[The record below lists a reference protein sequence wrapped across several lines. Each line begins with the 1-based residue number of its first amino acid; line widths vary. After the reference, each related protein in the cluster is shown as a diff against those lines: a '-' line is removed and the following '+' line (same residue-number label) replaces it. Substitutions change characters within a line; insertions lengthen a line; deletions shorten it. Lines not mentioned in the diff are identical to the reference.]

1 MDMYWTLDQKV
12 IRAFKIQRLVRLI
25 LAFVFG
31 TWGINVTIYQP
42 PEKSYRI
49 YSPLYK
55 SLVKI
60 VNIQTL
66 NPSYCW
72 WFRNPKQPGMYKTL

>member
-31 TWGINVTIYQP
+31 TWGIKCNNLPASRKILSDLLTPLQIASQDSQHSNPQP
-42 PEKSYRI
+42 FILLMVQKS
-49 YSPLYK
+49 
-55 SLVKI
+55 
-60 VNIQTL
+60 QTT
-66 NPSYCW
+66 W
-72 WFRNPKQPGMYKTL
+72 DV